1 MDIRLKRNQDF
12 QKVFS
17 KGKKSFSASLML
29 VYIKSDSL
37 KLGYSVSKK
46 HGGAVI
52 RNRIKRLLRHSFM
65 QFTDLIKGNYH
76 IVIIPKVSE
85 NYTLL
90 KFSLDLKY
98 LLKKEG
104 LID

>member
-1 MDIRLKRNQDF
+1 
-12 QKVFS
+12 
-17 KGKKSFSASLML
+17 
-29 VYIKSDSL
+29 
-37 KLGYSVSKK
+37 
-46 HGGAVI
+46 
-52 RNRIKRLLRHSFM
+52 M